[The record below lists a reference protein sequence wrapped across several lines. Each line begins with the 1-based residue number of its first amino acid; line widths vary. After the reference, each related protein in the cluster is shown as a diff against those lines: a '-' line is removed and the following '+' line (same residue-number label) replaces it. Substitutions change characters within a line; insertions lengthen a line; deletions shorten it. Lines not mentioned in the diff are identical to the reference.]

1 MGTKILKL
9 FLLLLFFLSLTLAAQ
24 DAIEESKAKPLSI
37 SGNKTFSNVTL
48 LNSLGLE
55 FSKRHIVKE
64 KVKVTESECLD
75 ISDNLSSFYRQEG
88 FFDVSIER
96 NESEEVYEIR
106 ISEGAPY
113 IISSIEFIYNSDSEV
128 VQKDVSK
135 AKESMKIKE
144 NERFRVED
152 YLNAKVILEESLG
165 NDGFPFV
172 NVSESAEVD
181 STKKSVRVIYK
192 IDEGKRARF
201 GRTNFQGIIHSE
213 EKILRRFIKY
223 DEGEYFSSLKVNET
237 KDALY
242 KSGLFDVVTIKVK
255 KIDENNGNVPIN
267 VILKEGRHRKIK
279 VSVGYGSDEKF
290 RFQTQFE
297 TLRLFD
303 RYLNAGVTLKRSS
316 LEEIYEVNLLFP
328 YRFNDF
334 TPYIKAKRQTLHWV
348 QTDFTTTVL
357 TLGVQ
362 KDFGTYEMTLD
373 ANFEKINKIEFTYP
387 SPQIKDSAL
396 TPDTVSLKFNLV
408 RNKSDSLLDP
418 HKGSISSLYL
428 ESGRVSN
435 GTLFSKGTLDLR
447 EYVPVKTEKVLA
459 FKLRVSSLITD
470 DSLSKIPYPYRLFT
484 GGQMRLRGYRFSS
497 ISPLSKDGALNGGK
511 GSCEGSIEYRF
522 PVRDNFKGLLF
533 FDSGRVTKTNNPF
546 STGEPFKNDVGFGLR
561 YLTPVGPVGM
571 DVAFKLNKAEYSH
584 SNFQIALFIGYSF

>member
-1 MGTKILKL
+1 MGTKILRL
-9 FLLLLFFLSLTLAAQ
+9 FLLVLFFLSMTLLAQ
-24 DAIEESKAKPLSI
+24 EAIEESKAKQLSI

-48 LNSLGLE
+48 LNFLGLD
-55 FSKRHIVKE
+55 FSKRKIVKE
-64 KVKVTESECLD
+64 KIKVTEPECLD
-75 ISDNLSSFYRQEG
+75 ITDNLFSFYRKEG
-88 FFDVSIER
+88 FFDVSIEK
-96 NESEEVYEIR
+96 NESEEAFEIAVN
-106 ISEGAPY
+106 EGFPY
-113 IISSIEFIYNSDSEV
+113 TVLSIEFIYNSDSEV
-128 VQKDVSK
+128 VQQDILK
-135 AKESMKIKE
+135 AKESIKLKE
-144 NERFRVED
+144 GERFRVDD
-152 YLNAKVILEESLG
+152 YLNAKVILEETLG

-172 NVSESAEVD
+172 NVSETAEVD
-181 STKKSVRVIYK
+181 SIKKSVRVIYK

-201 GRTNFQGIIHSE
+201 GKTNFQGIIHSE

-223 DEGEYFSSLKVNET
+223 DEGEYFSSSKVNET

-255 KIDENNGNVPIN
+255 KIDENGNVPLNI
-267 VILKEGRHRKIK
+267 ILKEGRHRKIK
-279 VSVGYGSDEKF
+279 VSIGYGSDEKF

-316 LEEIYEVNLLFP
+316 LEEIYEVHLLFP
-328 YRFNDF
+328 YRYNDF

-348 QTDFTTTVL
+348 QTDFTTTIL
-357 TLGVQ
+357 TAGVQ

-396 TPDTVSLKFNLV
+396 TPDTISLKFNLV

-428 ESGRVSN
+428 ESSRVSN

-447 EYVPVKTEKVLA
+447 KYIPIKAEKVLA
-459 FKLRVSSLITD
+459 FKLRVSSLITR
-470 DSLSKIPYPYRLFT
+470 DSLSEIPYPYRFFT

-497 ISPLSKDGALNGGK
+497 ISPLSQDGALNGGK

-522 PVRDNFKGLLF
+522 PFRDNFKGLLF

-546 STGEPFKNDVGFGLR
+546 SRGEPFKSDAGFGLR